1 MKWIISLFVRLNG
14 SLTNELLEKEFKM
27 EFEKVIGVVFE
38 DKRLMETALTHSSY
52 ANQHKNMAYNEKLEF
67 LGDAVLQLAITE
79 YIFKSF
85 PEKSEGELT
94 KLRALIVCEASLY
107 NVAMNWNLGKYIRMS
122 KGEEITGG
130 RERAALLADGVEAVI
145 AAVYLDQ
152 GMDTAKAFVVRNF
165 LEIIDMANKNEI
177 VLDYKTSL
185 QEILQENGEIEI
197 KYELIRYEGPPHR
210 RKFYSKMVIDDI
222 IMGKGEGYS
231 KKESEQLAAKDA
243 LEKYVRVEE
252 THD

>member
-1 MKWIISLFVRLNG
+1 
-14 SLTNELLEKEFKM
+14 M

-210 RKFYSKMVIDDI
+210 RKFYSKVVIDDI

>member
-1 MKWIISLFVRLNG
+1 
-14 SLTNELLEKEFKM
+14 M
-27 EFEKVIGVVFE
+27 EFEKVIGVEFVE
-38 DKRLMETALTHSSY
+38 RRLLETALTHSSY

-85 PEKSEGELT
+85 PEKTEGELT

-107 NVAMNWNLGKYIRMS
+107 TVAVNWGLGKHIRMS

-152 GMDTAKAFVVRNF
+152 GMDAAKDFVVRNF

-197 KYELIRYEGPPHR
+197 KYELIKYEGPPHR
-210 RKFYSKMVIDDI
+210 RKFYSKVVIDDI

-243 LEKYVRVEE
+243 LEKYVRVEQ
-252 THD
+252 THG

>member
-1 MKWIISLFVRLNG
+1 
-14 SLTNELLEKEFKM
+14 M

>member
-1 MKWIISLFVRLNG
+1 
-14 SLTNELLEKEFKM
+14 M
-27 EFEKVIGVVFE
+27 EFEKRIGVFFHKK
-38 DKRLMETALTHSSY
+38 DLLETALTHSSY
-52 ANQHKNMAYNEKLEF
+52 ANQHKNMQYNEKLEF

-79 YIFKSF
+79 YIYKNFTNKT
-85 PEKSEGELT
+85 EGELT
-94 KLRALIVCEASLY
+94 KLRALIVCEASLHL
-107 NVAMNWNLGKYIRMS
+107 VAVKWHLGEHIRMS

-130 RERAALLADGVEAVI
+130 RERAALLADAVEAVI

-152 GMDTAKAFVVRNF
+152 GMDEAKSFVLRHF
-165 LEIIDMANKNEI
+165 MEIVDLANKNEI

-210 RKFYSKMVIDDI
+210 RKFYSKVVIDSI
-222 IMGKGEGYS
+222 TMGKGEGYS

-243 LEKYVRVEE
+243 LKKYVRAEE
-252 THD
+252 SHE

>member
-38 DKRLMETALTHSSY
+38 DKRLLDTALTHSSY

-210 RKFYSKMVIDDI
+210 RKFYSKVVIDDI

>member
-1 MKWIISLFVRLNG
+1 
-14 SLTNELLEKEFKM
+14 M
-27 EFEKVIGVVFE
+27 EFENRIGVIFE
-38 DKRLMETALTHSSY
+38 EKRLLETALTHSSY

-79 YIFKSF
+79 YIFRSF

-107 NVAMNWNLGKYIRMS
+107 NVAVKWNLGKHIRMS

-145 AAVYLDQ
+145 AAVYLDR
-152 GMDTAKAFVVRNF
+152 GMDTAKEFVVRNF

-197 KYELIRYEGPPHR
+197 KYELIKYEGPPHR
-210 RKFYSKMVIDDI
+210 RKFYSKVVIDDI
-222 IMGKGEGYS
+222 TMGKGEGFS

>member
-1 MKWIISLFVRLNG
+1 
-14 SLTNELLEKEFKM
+14 M

-38 DKRLMETALTHSSY
+38 EKRLMETALTHSSY

-107 NVAMNWNLGKYIRMS
+107 NVAVNWNLGKHIRMS

-152 GMDTAKAFVVRNF
+152 GMDAAKEFVVRNF
-165 LEIIDMANKNEI
+165 LDIIDMANKNEI

-210 RKFYSKMVIDDI
+210 RKFYSKVVIDDI

>member
-1 MKWIISLFVRLNG
+1 
-14 SLTNELLEKEFKM
+14 M
-27 EFEKVIGVVFE
+27 EFEKVIGIVFE

-210 RKFYSKMVIDDI
+210 RKFYSKVVIDDI